1 MSSSMRKIIP
11 VVQSDDSS
19 SPSANSSP
27 SSASSTSP
35 PPPPPSSTFSSRF
48 RHQQGQELGS
58 KLQNSFRAK
67 ERDQERT
74 LRKLSLDSTASSSSS
89 SSSSYGP
96 PNGNRVVV
104 GRERSPELQ
113 TDSDSN
119 VPTETMLKFKG
130 MSREDMIEV
139 VIRMEAVMEEKGKRI
154 ADMEDYLDS
163 LLLR

>member
-27 SSASSTSP
+27 SSASSTSSP

-74 LRKLSLDSTASSSSS
+74 LRKLSLDSTASSSSC
-89 SSSSYGP
+89 GP

-139 VIRMEAVMEEKGKRI
+139 VIRIEAVMEQKGKRI

>member
-27 SSASSTSP
+27 SSASSTSS

-89 SSSSYGP
+89 SSCGP